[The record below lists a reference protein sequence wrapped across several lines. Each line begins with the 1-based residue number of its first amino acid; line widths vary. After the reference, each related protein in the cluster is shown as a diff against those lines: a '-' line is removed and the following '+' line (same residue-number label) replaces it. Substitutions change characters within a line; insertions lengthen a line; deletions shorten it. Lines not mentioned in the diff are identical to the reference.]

1 MLNQDFCEFLEYE
14 ITKALSG
21 SEDVR
26 LRGFWCDGV
35 LLPYSESEYSKK
47 AVNDK
52 RQIVMTAFAG
62 QTGQDKYE
70 LTLRFGR
77 KALSRYERDL
87 SLEEC
92 LPNAEDNNW
101 LDLDP
106 ENKKMVVQL
115 D

>member
-14 ITKALSG
+14 ITKALSN
-21 SEDVR
+21 SEAV
-26 LRGFWCDGV
+26 LLMGFWCDGV
-35 LLPYSESEYSKK
+35 LLPYSESEYSKN

-52 RQIVMTAFAG
+52 RQIVMTAFVG

-70 LTLRFGR
+70 LILRFGR
-77 KALSRYERDL
+77 KALIRYERDL

-92 LPNAEDNNW
+92 VPKAEDYNW
-101 LDLDP
+101 LDVDP
-106 ENKKMVVQL
+106 EKKKMVVQL